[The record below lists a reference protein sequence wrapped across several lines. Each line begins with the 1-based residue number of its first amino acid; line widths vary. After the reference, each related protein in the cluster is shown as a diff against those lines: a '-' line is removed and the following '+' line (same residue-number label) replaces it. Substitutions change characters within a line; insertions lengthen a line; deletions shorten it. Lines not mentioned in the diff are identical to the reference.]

1 LDLPNIF
8 LSYFPSSS
16 KDKVH
21 NGSLCSVSRKG
32 LVQCTPILSL
42 SSVLHVSYF
51 SNNLLSISKITKKL
65 NYEVSFF
72 SNYCVF
78 KDLKMRK
85 EIDHVKV
92 EDGMYLPNMDFINLV
107 ETSIVEH
114 TLKLDSSMTA

>member
-1 LDLPNIF
+1 M
-8 LSYFPSSS
+8 
-16 KDKVH
+16 
-21 NGSLCSVSRKG
+21 
-32 LVQCTPILSL
+32 
-42 SSVLHVSYF
+42 
-51 SNNLLSISKITKKL
+51 
-65 NYEVSFF
+65 
-72 SNYCVF
+72 F